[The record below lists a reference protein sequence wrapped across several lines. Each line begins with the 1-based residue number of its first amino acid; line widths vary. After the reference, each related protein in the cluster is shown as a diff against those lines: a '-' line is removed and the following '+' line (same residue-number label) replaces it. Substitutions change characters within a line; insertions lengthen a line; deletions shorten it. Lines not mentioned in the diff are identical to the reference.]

1 MAIIRRRVVVI
12 KQMFSK
18 EFKQEAVRLL
28 EKQEKDAS
36 QLAREL
42 GVRRNQ
48 LYKWQKELESY
59 GDEAFPGKGRRS
71 VKQDET
77 ANLKARIKRIE
88 QENLVLTKVI
98 QHIFN
103 ENRQVYGAPRIHR
116 VLIEKGYHCSL
127 NRVARLMRKANIV
140 PKTIRKFRVTTDS
153 RKSINPT
160 SNLLNR
166 QFSPGQVNRV
176 WASDVTYIPT
186 REGWLFLAVV
196 LDLYSRKVI
205 GWSMSDRLTSCLAQQ
220 ALLNALNQRRINDGV
235 LHHSDQGKEYYAHEF
250 QMLLKKNRMIGSMSR
265 KGECYDNAVV
275 ESFFH
280 SLKIELVHQCDYHN
294 REEARRSLF

>member
-1 MAIIRRRVVVI
+1 MRVSRRGYYNWLNCPE
-12 KQMFSK
+12 SK
-18 EFKQEAVRLL
+18 M
-28 EKQEKDAS
+28 EK
-36 QLAREL
+36 
-42 GVRRNQ
+42 
-48 LYKWQKELESY
+48 
-59 GDEAFPGKGRRS
+59 
-71 VKQDET
+71 
-77 ANLKARIKRIE
+77 
-88 QENLVLTKVI
+88 ENKVLTTVI
-98 QHIFN
+98 RDIFN
-103 ENRQVYGAPRIHR
+103 ENRQVYGAPRIYS
-116 VLIEKGYHCSL
+116 VLIEKGYRCSL
-127 NRVARLMRKANIV
+127 NRVARLMRKANII

-166 QFSPGQVNRV
+166 QFSPVQMNRV

-205 GWSMSDRLTSCLAQQ
+205 GWSMSDRLTSSLAQQ
-220 ALLNALNQRRINDGV
+220 ALTNALNQRSIDDGV

-250 QMLLKKNRMIGSMSR
+250 QALLKSNKMISSMSR

-280 SLKIELVHQCDYHN
+280 SLKIELVHQCDYDN
-294 REEARRSLF
+294 REEARISLFDYIELFYNRKRKHSYLGYLSPVVFEKQNLC

>member
-1 MAIIRRRVVVI
+1 VKYTFIYSQRPCYSIKLLCEVMGVSRRGYYNWLSCPE
-12 KQMFSK
+12 SK
-18 EFKQEAVRLL
+18 M
-28 EKQEKDAS
+28 EKD
-36 QLAREL
+36 
-42 GVRRNQ
+42 NQ
-48 LYKWQKELESY
+48 
-59 GDEAFPGKGRRS
+59 A
-71 VKQDET
+71 
-77 ANLKARIKRIE
+77 
-88 QENLVLTKVI
+88 LTKVI
-98 QHIFN
+98 RHIFN
-103 ENRQVYGAPRIHR
+103 ENRQVYGAPRIYR
-116 VLIEKGYHCSL
+116 VLIEEGYHCSL

-153 RKSINPT
+153 RRSIKPT

-166 QFSPGQVNRV
+166 QFSPMQINRV

-220 ALLNALNQRRINDGV
+220 ALLNALNQRRINEGI

-250 QMLLKKNRMIGSMSR
+250 QMLLKNNKMVGSMSR
-265 KGECYDNAVV
+265 KGNCYDNAVV

-280 SLKIELVHQCDYHN
+280 SLKIELVHQCDYNN
-294 REEARRSLF
+294 REEARISLFDYIELFYNRKRKHSYLGYLSPVAFEKQNLC